1 MREIKSNL
9 AALSAQMVVMMEEVK
24 KRGKG
29 SAKGEKQVSFQE
41 NKEASRRASINSLM
55 VMLMPPYFVNGL
67 FNVFRQDIGCIA
79 SSFLIC
85 CPLAAPHYLL
95 LVHSSNGGDDGGG

>member
-9 AALSAQMVVMMEEVK
+9 AALSAQMAVMMEEVK

-29 SAKGEKQVSFQE
+29 SAKGEKQVSF
-41 NKEASRRASINSLM
+41 
-55 VMLMPPYFVNGL
+55 
-67 FNVFRQDIGCIA
+67 VFRPDIGCIA

-85 CPLAAPHYLL
+85 CPLAEPRYLL
-95 LVHSSNGGDDGGG
+95 LVHVVLW